1 MGKRISISQPAE
13 ISTELAPLIDS
24 FWLEGSGELEQ
35 WYYENTG
42 DAQPDRQLIPLV
54 ITPHIEAHDPDS
66 GETLTPAFYQVL
78 WYVME
83 WDATAGSYVE
93 RQVTAVEDTL
103 TEPYVIDG
111 QRLIVHRNLDDATHA
126 ATVRCSATYIDPRD
140 PGYKYA
146 MEDTLTLTVSR
157 DATKRFPV
165 IDIATESVIAYNPLK
180 DASSL
185 RSLNGVVTDYPMQ
198 AEDVELFAYRAEV
211 GGTEQVLP
219 LSGADGVKTTAPT
232 LDIRYGSHRTT
243 DNTFIERTTAGGA
256 VGDIS
261 DGTAHVYG
269 MRGNTVKWNQLIQNG
284 DFSNGTNGWINSNG
298 LISVNEEGQ
307 LVNTKKA
314 DYNNWF
320 GKGVVLFANHVY
332 VLSIDIVECNIY
344 RSIRATNGNYSAQ
357 PYIGIGGISS
367 GEEGKMTKAFKVEDN
382 YTHLWIGG
390 ATTSGVLIIVDNIS
404 IFDLTEMFG
413 TDAQIAAALGIT
425 EAEITTEAGTEAF
438 EAWLSEHVGQRDY
451 YAYDEGSLVPVK
463 LSGMKST
470 GSDGESEA
478 ACDVT
483 QLTGKLNG
491 TGNSVTIF
499 PDGLKR
505 VGDVYDEIVVKD
517 GVLKAIK
524 RVVGVDL
531 GTLTWSY
538 NSSKKYFNANLT
550 GIIKLGYKDATS
562 ACLVTKYRLCSDK
575 HMEEADVDSYD
586 MYIAIPSTSHAGS
599 LAHLRNLQY
608 TSSSD
613 LNVSLSGVYLYYKLA
628 TPQEYTIDMGSGQV
642 TFEWYGVDGNGTEQR
657 IDTLPCYVSG
667 QHTDTVTVDAQ
678 YAECTPVILRCK
690 QYPHSET
697 LLPSYAL
704 RTIQWRIPDIDA
716 IATCMNGAAV
726 REANNDYRFV
736 PIVNV
741 KGATLSDA
749 VKAAHLRFRWQQ
761 RLWSTTGE
769 KFRELGYGQ
778 SMVVNAAKL
787 RNQRQGDTLRS
798 APVHAI
804 GELVTPHASFELE
817 KSSSP
822 AFSVTN
828 AEAAED
834 YIGEMGGYLFLLN
847 DGHVYAAK
855 LNPSSWSTL
864 IDGTPVTAALEQKT
878 ETMVHVPDCHFRG
891 DGKRLSFGGLTPV
904 HNGHVFDSPHWV
916 GAYKISL
923 ADGMAHSRPDVAPQH
938 SKTMEQFWQ
947 EAQALGTDFGL
958 ANYQFHCLVNA
969 VYQAKYGNLNSQATI
984 GAGFS
989 TSSWEAARDIPMGL
1003 LRSLGDGS
1011 GNVLYNDSTIGS
1023 QHPVKL
1029 FGFEDL
1035 WAKMWEFRPG
1045 IRFYMDGDVR
1055 KAVVYTGNVVSNT
1068 ATGREF
1074 VCTIHSA
1081 SDLYVKSMELGEWW
1095 DMIAQNVRGAGASTY
1110 YTDSYYAATDGQLL
1124 YVGGRASYGALCG
1137 LAFASSYYAFSYS
1150 ASHLGARLAYYAE
1163 PEIISGAR
1171 LAALASE

>member
-42 DAQPDRQLIPLV
+42 DVQPDRQLIPLV

-83 WDATAGSYVE
+83 WDATAGGYVE

-185 RSLNGVVTDYPMQ
+185 RSLKGVVTDYPMQ
-198 AEDVELFAYRAEV
+198 AEDAELFAYRAEV

-219 LSGADGVKTTAPT
+219 LNGEDGVKTTAPT

-284 DFSNGTNGWINSNG
+284 DFSDGIAGWLSRNGT
-298 LISVNEEGQ
+298 ISVNEAGQ
-307 LVNTKKA
+307 FVHTKRA
-314 DYNNWF
+314 EYNNWF
-320 GKGVVLFANHVY
+320 GILVAFSAQHVY
-332 VLSIDIVECNIY
+332 VLSVDSIECNIGTT
-344 RSIRATNGNYSAQ
+344 IRAAIGLYDSEDKQ
-357 PYIGIGGISS
+357 GVGYINKDS
-367 GEEGKMTKAFKVEDN
+367 EGTITHVFKVDN
-382 YTHLWIGG
+382 DYTHLWFGNG
-390 ATTSGVLIIVDNIS
+390 STVAGVMRIIDNIKM
-404 IFDLTEMFG
+404 FDLTAMFG

-438 EAWLSEHVGQRDY
+438 EEWLSEHVGQRDY
-451 YAYDEGSLVPVK
+451 YAYDAGSLVPVK

-470 GSDGESEA
+470 GSNWESEA

-505 VGDVYDEIVVKD
+505 VGKVYDEIVVKD

-524 RVVGVDL
+524 RVGSRAYQSADD
-531 GTLTWSY
+531 S
-538 NSSKKYFNANLT
+538 
-550 GIIKLGYKDATS
+550 DATV
-562 ACLVTKYRLCSDK
+562 LTDG
-575 HMEEADVDSYD
+575 
-586 MYIAIPSTSHAGS
+586 T
-599 LAHLRNLQY
+599 QTFY
-608 TSSSD
+608 TI
-613 LNVSLSGVYLYYKLA
+613 A
-628 TPQEYTIDMGSGQV
+628 TPQEYVIDMGSGQV

-657 IDTLPCYVSG
+657 MDTLPCYVSG

-678 YAECTPVILRCK
+678 YAERTPVILRCK
-690 QYPHSET
+690 KYPHSED

-704 RTIQWRIPDIDA
+704 RTIQWRIPDIDT

-761 RLWSTTGE
+761 RLWSLTGE

-798 APVHAI
+798 APVNADV
-804 GELVTPHASFELE
+804 ELVTPHASFELE

-834 YIGEMGGYLFLLN
+834 YIGEMGGYLFLVR
-847 DGHVYAAK
+847 DSHVYAAK

-864 IDGTPVTAALEQKT
+864 IDGTPVTAAIEQKT

-916 GAYKISL
+916 GAYKMSYD
-923 ADGMAHSRPDVAPQH
+923 ANDVAHSRPDVAPKHTQ
-938 SKTMEQFWQ
+938 TMTQFWNA
-947 EAQALGTDFGL
+947 AQLLGTDWGL

-989 TSSWEAARDIPMGL
+989 TSSWEAARDVPMGL
-1003 LRSLGDGS
+1003 LRSLGDCSGS
-1011 GNVLYNDSTIGS
+1011 VLYNDSTIGT

-1035 WAKMWEFRPG
+1035 WAKLWEFRPG

-1068 ATGREF
+1068 AEGREF
-1074 VCTIHSA
+1074 VCTIQSA
-1081 SDLYVKSMELGEWW
+1081 NGAYVKSMELGEWW
-1095 DMIAQNVRGAGASTY
+1095 DMIAQNVTGAGASTY
-1110 YTDSYYAATDGQLL
+1110 YTDGYYAATGGQLL
-1124 YVGGRASYGALCG
+1124 LVCSFASRGALCG
-1137 LAFASSYYAFSYS
+1137 LSSASSMYAFSTTS
-1150 ASHLGARLAYYAE
+1150 EAFGARLAYYAE

>member
-42 DAQPDRQLIPLV
+42 DVQPDRQLIPLV

-83 WDATAGSYVE
+83 WDATAGGYVE

-185 RSLNGVVTDYPMQ
+185 RSLKGVVTDYPMQ
-198 AEDVELFAYRAEV
+198 AEDAELFAYRAEV

-219 LSGADGVKTTAPT
+219 LNGEDGVKTSAPT

-269 MRGNTVKWNQLIQNG
+269 MRGNTVKWNQLYDNSAPTAVSG
-284 DFSNGTNGWINSNG
+284 HKYYLGETNGSTRSG
-298 LISVNEEGQ
+298 SISE
-307 LVNTKKA
+307 TIA
-314 DYNNWF
+314 
-320 GKGVVLFANHVY
+320 
-332 VLSIDIVECNIY
+332 
-344 RSIRATNGNYSAQ
+344 
-357 PYIGIGGISS
+357 
-367 GEEGKMTKAFKVEDN
+367 
-382 YTHLWIGG
+382 YTDGSTERIC
-390 ATTSGVLIIVDNIS
+390 I
-404 IFDLTEMFG
+404 DLTEIFG
-413 TDAQIAAALGIT
+413 
-425 EAEITTEAGTEAF
+425 AGNEPATAEAF

-451 YAYDEGSLVPVK
+451 YAYDEGILVPVK

-470 GSDGESEA
+470 GSNWESEV

-524 RVVGVDL
+524 RVGSVDL
-531 GTLTWSY
+531 GTLSWKKQNGRCFFSLINTVPLYSAGKEGKAIISNNYKLVIHPIIEVSDSAVDKSY
-538 NSSKKYFNANLT
+538 AMSSFYHSQR
-550 GIIKLGYKDATS
+550 GVYVKDLSFT
-562 ACLVTKYRLCSDK
+562 TT
-575 HMEEADVDSYD
+575 ADLK
-586 MYIAIPSTSHAGS
+586 A
-599 LAHLRNLQY
+599 
-608 TSSSD
+608 
-613 LNVSLSGVYLYYKLA
+613 SLSGVYLFYELA
-628 TPQEYTIDMGSGQV
+628 TTQEYVIDMGSGQV

-678 YAECTPVILRCK
+678 YAERTPVILRCK
-690 QYPHSET
+690 QYPHSDD
-697 LLPSYAL
+697 LLPSYAI
-704 RTIQWRIPDIDA
+704 RTVQWRIPDIDA

-761 RLWSTTGE
+761 RLWSQTGE

-798 APVHAI
+798 APVNADV
-804 GELVTPHASFELE
+804 ELVTPHASFELE

-834 YIGEMGGYLFLLN
+834 YIGEMGGYLFLVR
-847 DGHVYAAK
+847 DSHVYAAK

-864 IDGTPVTAALEQKT
+864 IDGTPVTAAIEQKT

-916 GAYKISL
+916 GAYKMSYD
-923 ADGMAHSRPDVAPQH
+923 ANDVAHSRPDVAPKHTQ
-938 SKTMEQFWQ
+938 TMTQFWNA
-947 EAQALGTDFGL
+947 AQLLGTQWGL
-958 ANYQFHCLVNA
+958 ANYGFHCLVNA

-989 TSSWEAARDIPMGL
+989 SSNWEAARDVPMGL

-1011 GNVLYNDSTIGS
+1011 GSVLYNDSTIGT

-1035 WAKMWEFRPG
+1035 WGKLWEFRPG

-1074 VCTIHSA
+1074 ICTIQSA
-1081 SDLYVKSMELGEWW
+1081 SGAYVKSMELGEWW
-1095 DMIAQNVRGAGASTY
+1095 DMIAQNATGAGASTY
-1110 YTDSYYAATDGQLL
+1110 YCDGHWAATSGELL
-1124 YVGGRASYGALCG
+1124 RVGGNASDGAGCG
-1137 LAFASSYYAFSYS
+1137 LSSAHSYYAFSS
-1150 ASHLGARLAYYAE
+1150 SSVGVGARLAYYAE

>member
-42 DAQPDRQLIPLV
+42 DVQPDRQLIPLV

-83 WDATAGSYVE
+83 WDATAGGYVE

-185 RSLNGVVTDYPMQ
+185 RSLKGVVTDYPMQ
-198 AEDVELFAYRAEV
+198 AEDAELFAYRAEV

-219 LSGADGVKTTAPT
+219 LNGEDGVKTSAPT

-269 MRGNTVKWNQLIQNG
+269 MRGNTVKWNQLYDNSAPTAVSG
-284 DFSNGTNGWINSNG
+284 HKYYLGETNGSTRSG
-298 LISVNEEGQ
+298 SISE
-307 LVNTKKA
+307 TIA
-314 DYNNWF
+314 
-320 GKGVVLFANHVY
+320 
-332 VLSIDIVECNIY
+332 
-344 RSIRATNGNYSAQ
+344 
-357 PYIGIGGISS
+357 
-367 GEEGKMTKAFKVEDN
+367 
-382 YTHLWIGG
+382 YTDGSTERIC
-390 ATTSGVLIIVDNIS
+390 I
-404 IFDLTEMFG
+404 DLTEIFG
-413 TDAQIAAALGIT
+413 
-425 EAEITTEAGTEAF
+425 AGNEPATAEAF

-451 YAYDEGSLVPVK
+451 YAYDEGILVPVK

-470 GSDGESEA
+470 GSNWESEA

-505 VGDVYDEIVVKD
+505 VGNVYDEIVVKD

-524 RVVGVDL
+524 RVGIVDL
-531 GTLTWSY
+531 GTKTWKYDSVGYGFTAVYPSARQRTGNAVFSRRFTIKGINNFNASSNLVAWFYNHHLLNELNVRDDSCVKPSDY
-538 NSSKKYFNANLT
+538 NSIME
-550 GIIKLGYKDATS
+550 GITLFY
-562 ACLVTKYRLCSDK
+562 
-575 HMEEADVDSYD
+575 E
-586 MYIAIPSTSHAGS
+586 
-599 LAHLRNLQY
+599 
-608 TSSSD
+608 
-613 LNVSLSGVYLYYKLA
+613 LA

-678 YAECTPVILRCK
+678 YAERTPVILRCK
-690 QYPHSET
+690 QYPHSDD
-697 LLPSYAL
+697 LLPSYAI
-704 RTIQWRIPDIDA
+704 RTVQWRIPDIDA

-761 RLWSTTGE
+761 RLWSPTGE

-798 APVHAI
+798 APVNADV
-804 GELVTPHASFELE
+804 ELVTPHASFELE

-834 YIGEMGGYLFLLN
+834 YIGEMGGYLFLVR
-847 DGHVYAAK
+847 DSHVYAAK

-864 IDGTPVTAALEQKT
+864 IDGTPVTADLEQVT

-916 GAYKISL
+916 GAYKMSYD
-923 ADGMAHSRPDVAPQH
+923 ANDVAHSRPDVAPKHTQ
-938 SKTMEQFWQ
+938 TMTQFWNA
-947 EAQALGTDFGL
+947 AQLLGTDWGL
-958 ANYQFHCLVNA
+958 ANYGFHCLVNA

-989 TSSWEAARDIPMGL
+989 TSSWEAARDVPMGL

-1011 GNVLYNDSTIGS
+1011 GKVYYTDATIGD
-1023 QHPVKL
+1023 QYPVKL

-1035 WAKMWEFRPG
+1035 WGKLWEFRPG
-1045 IRFYMDGDVR
+1045 IRFEMRDDVR
-1055 KAVVYTGNVVSNT
+1055 YAIVYPGNVVSNT

-1074 VCTIHSA
+1074 ICSIQSA
-1081 SDLYVKSMELGEWW
+1081 SGAHVKSMELGEWW
-1095 DMIAQNVRGAGASTY
+1095 DMIAQNVTGAGVSTY
-1110 YTDSYYAATDGQLL
+1110 YCDGYYASTGGRLL
-1124 YVGGRASYGALCG
+1124 GVGGRAANGAQCG
-1137 LAFASSYYAFSYS
+1137 LAYADSSNAFSRS
-1150 ASHLGARLAYYAE
+1150 LTSIGARMAFYGE
-1163 PEIISGAR
+1163 PEIVSGAR